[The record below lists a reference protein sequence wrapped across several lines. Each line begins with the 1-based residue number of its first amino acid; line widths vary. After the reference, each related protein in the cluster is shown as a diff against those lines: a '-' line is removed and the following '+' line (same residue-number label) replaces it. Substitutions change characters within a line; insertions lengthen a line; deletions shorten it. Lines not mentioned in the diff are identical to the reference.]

1 MDLFKRYKIRH
12 ILFGSITTFT
22 LLLLLT
28 IIAVT
33 YQLTTEENTKKTISH
48 QVEKLTLLSRELS
61 SELSSFQETSIG
73 LSRQK
78 AFQELMRQSREMD
91 SDSSSALSRQ
101 RTLVDLDFSNVI
113 YSVPGLHSISIYMD
127 HPPVNS
133 QHPVQFQTMEMFRSF
148 PGANELADV
157 TAAWLGERKVNLLF
171 GEEDVVSYGRN
182 VYSSRGDLIGVLV
195 LNIQKDF
202 IEDWL
207 RDKGDTSNLFVLD
220 GDGSLLSHPPDH
232 DEFLEFQPY
241 LKQLSSILQN
251 RRGVTEQAELT
262 SDGDL
267 VVSSAVPSSNWTLM
281 EVTPKDLITAGSKKI
296 AIWLSGIGL
305 ISIIFVTITMLYLTK
320 KFTEPIIQLKD
331 VMQTYPQSSSATH
344 ELPNDYQN
352 EFGYLFDGYLQLVER
367 SDSLYASVLQKTKRQ
382 RIAESKALQA
392 NINPHFLYNT
402 LDQLNWRAIERGDDD
417 MSKML
422 ELLGNML
429 RIGLSKGI
437 SHLSIPEELDY
448 LKHYLELQKIN
459 RDGKLDYQIRTSGDL
474 SSYYLPKLTLQP
486 FVENAVIH
494 GLTNKN
500 DGFIQV
506 TIEEKSQSLLIDIS
520 DNGRGLSRNQN
531 ERTSFDTGGYG
542 IANVKERLAVYFG
555 DKASITL
562 ENNQIEGVTAKVIIP
577 KVDAHF
583 FHLLNQDEEGAT

>member
-33 YQLTTEENTKKTISH
+33 YQLTTEENTEKTISH

-91 SDSSSALSRQ
+91 TNSSSALSRQ

-133 QHPVQFQTMEMFRSF
+133 QHPVQFHSMEEFHSL
-148 PGANELADV
+148 PWANELADV
-157 TAAWLGERKVNLLF
+157 TAAWLGERKVSLLF
-171 GEEDVVSYGRN
+171 GEADVVSYGRN
-182 VYSSRGDLIGVLV
+182 LYSSRGDLIGVMI

-202 IEDWL
+202 IVNWL
-207 RDKGDTSNLFVLD
+207 RDKGNTSNLFILD

-232 DEFLEFQPY
+232 DEFQELQPY
-241 LKQLSSILQN
+241 LKQLSSSLQG
-251 RRGVTEQAELT
+251 RRGVTEEAELT
-262 SDGDL
+262 RDRDL
-267 VVSSAVPSSNWTLM
+267 VVSSAVPSSNWTLL
-281 EVTPKDLITAGSKKI
+281 EVTPNELITAGSKKI
-296 AIWLSGIGL
+296 AIWLSVIGL
-305 ISIIFVTITMLYLTK
+305 ISIIFVTVTMLYLTK
-320 KFTEPIIQLKD
+320 KFTQPIIQLKN
-331 VMQTYPQSSSATH
+331 VMQTYPQSSATE

-352 EFGYLFDGYLQLVER
+352 EFGLLFDGYLQLVAR

-382 RIAESKALQA
+382 RMAESKALQA

-422 ELLGNML
+422 ELLGSML
-429 RIGLSKGI
+429 RIGLSKGK

-459 RDGKLDYQIRTSGDL
+459 KDGKLDYQIRTSGDL
-474 SSYYLPKLTLQP
+474 SPYYLPKLTLQP

-494 GLTNKN
+494 GLTNKR

-506 TIEEKSQSLLIDIS
+506 TIEEKSQSLLIEIS
-520 DNGRGLSRNQN
+520 DNGKGLSRNQN
-531 ERTSFDTGGYG
+531 EQTSFDTGGYG

-562 ENNQIEGVTAKVIIP
+562 ENNQNEGVTAQVTIP
-577 KVDAHF
+577 KVNAQF